1 MNTDDYTDCDDLTTE
16 IVDEVGEAG
25 AEDSQIIS
33 LARFREERL
42 RVVAMPRV
50 VAVTG
55 GKGGVGKSTVAAN
68 LAAAFVLRKARTLA
82 VDADFGMADLNLL
95 LGVAPDYSVLDVL
108 KGLPVREAIVKAH
121 GVDLLP
127 GLNGSAA
134 LANLEIDDRRRV
146 LAAVDGL
153 EEDYDACII
162 DAPPGIGDTGLDM
175 VAAASHV
182 VVVLSPEPVSLADAY
197 SCLKALYVRHRISRA
212 YVVVNTVGSIDEADE
227 TFWRLRTIVDRFLGI
242 ELQQLPFIPRDA
254 SVSTTSA
261 LGVPIVQH
269 SPDSPAARAI
279 RTIAHELSRIDPNPA
294 AEDLR
299 LFRNRIWSQGER
311 AEIREAADR

>member
-1 MNTDDYTDCDDLTTE
+1 MNTDDYDYLGDLA
-16 IVDEVGEAG
+16 DEV
-25 AEDSQIIS
+25 AEESTGPADDSQIIS
-33 LARFREERL
+33 LTRFREERR

-50 VAVTG
+50 IAVTG

-68 LAAAFVLRKARTLA
+68 LAAAYVLRNARTLA

-95 LGVAPDYSVLDVL
+95 LGVAPEYSVHDVL
-108 KGLPVREAIVKAH
+108 EGLPIREAIVRAH
-121 GVDLLP
+121 GIDLLP

-146 LAAVDGL
+146 LAAIDGL
-153 EEDYDACII
+153 EEDYDTCII

-197 SCLKALYVRHRISRA
+197 SSLKALYVRHRIPRA

-242 ELQQLPFIPRDA
+242 ELMQLPFIPRDA
-254 SVSTTSA
+254 SVSTTGA
-261 LGVPIVQH
+261 LGVPLVQH
-269 SPDSPAARAI
+269 SPDSPASRAI
-279 RTIAHELSRIDPNPA
+279 RTIAHELARTDPTPA
-294 AEDLR
+294 VEDLR
-299 LFRNRIWSQGER
+299 LFRNRIWSD
-311 AEIREAADR
+311 ADLDALEAAER